1 MLVVLIDKSSIDI
14 TKEIRLFHIL
24 LQECEQSWR
33 QRNKMSRDKKK
44 GMVSLIFTLF
54 EIFIFCLKIQL
65 WFPEKI
71 VELFWVKNSW
81 KCCGFRLF
89 AVENFDFT
97 RKFVKTFFSGKTR
110 ENVGVLSKLDKNLT
124 VRMLWVFFFFFAFG
138 IQFCVFFFFFSLW
151 VNILV
156 F

>member
-1 MLVVLIDKSSIDI
+1 MLVVLIDKSSINI
-14 TKEIRLFHIL
+14 TKEIRLLHIL

-97 RKFVKTFFSGKTR
+97 RKFVKTFFSEKLVKMSAFCQNWTKIWLFECCGFFLFCFWDS
-110 ENVGVLSKLDKNLT
+110 VL
-124 VRMLWVFFFFFAFG
+124 RFFFFFFTLGKYFG
-138 IQFCVFFFFFSLW
+138 VLE
-151 VNILV
+151 
-156 F
+156 